1 MCEMLHESFKGSSGL
16 VDARGTPWIELIG
29 GPTDFDLEGEIG
41 PTKVSQVDS
50 DWQLMT
56 LMSYMGRVE
65 LSFKVSSGEFG
76 MRIGEVG

>member
-1 MCEMLHESFKGSSGL
+1 MCEMLHESLKGSSGL
-16 VDARGTPWIELIG
+16 VDACGTPWIALIG

-50 DWQLMT
+50 DCQLMT

-65 LSFKVSSGEFG
+65 LRFRAGSLGCG
-76 MRIGEVG
+76 